1 MDKNAALHHIIVQ
14 SSSDVL
20 IAKMDARLITQVL
33 INLVNNAI
41 KNTQI
46 GSEITIRSEQAGSF
60 IHVCVEDNGPGIPN
74 DMKPHIFEMFYTGQ
88 NVVSDSRRGIGL
100 GLALC
105 KSIVEAHGGTITLTD
120 NVPAG
125 CCFSFSLPAG
135 EVTINE

>member
-1 MDKNAALHHIIVQ
+1 M
-14 SSSDVL
+14 
-20 IAKMDARLITQVL
+20 

-41 KNTQI
+41 KNTQS
-46 GSEITIRSEQAGSF
+46 GSEIRIRSEQAGSS
-60 IHVCVEDNGPGIPN
+60 IYVYVEDNGPGISN

-88 NVVSDSRRGIGL
+88 NEVSDGRRGIGL